1 MALAAVAFGALVL
14 SACADQ
20 PSSSPTGPQF
30 QPSFNRASA
39 QDIRAAIAA
48 QERHTA
54 ALMHIP
60 GVVGT
65 AVGFRQDGVPVVKI
79 YLAQPN
85 VGGLPTVLDDVPT
98 VVEVTGQF
106 VAFSNPTLR
115 ARPAPLGFSVGHP
128 SITAGTIGAR
138 VIDGSGNLYVLSNNH
153 VLANSNGASIGDATL
168 QPGPYDGGTSADQI
182 GTLSAFK
189 TIDFTGGNNTIDA
202 AIAIS
207 SSANLGSA
215 TPTDDGYG
223 QPSASIF
230 GDANSDG
237 TFDDKTALLNVAV
250 QKFGRTTKLTHGT
263 ITGINATVSIC
274 YEVVFIFCTKSANF
288 VDQLIIEPGTFSGGG
303 DSGSLIVSDNSNKQ
317 PIGLLFAGSST
328 QTIANRIDLVL
339 NYFGV
344 HVDDG
349 SSSPPPAATDVAT
362 NSVNAPASV
371 TVGDVVNV
379 SVIVQNVGNQAVG
392 STFDVVL
399 KDSTANV
406 VIGTQSV
413 AGLGVGSSATRT
425 FSWNTAGA
433 TPGTHFLI
441 GRHTLTDDV
450 LTNNAKVT
458 SSVVNTTSSAIHI
471 GDLDGTASN
480 GQSTWSAQVEI
491 TVHDASHNPLN
502 GATVVGTWNVSG
514 LNSDTCTSGDLGGN
528 GTCIV
533 LFPSLKKGTKSVT
546 FTVTSVTMSGK
557 TYAAASNHD
566 PDGSS
571 NGTSIQVKR
580 P

>member
-1 MALAAVAFGALVL
+1 
-14 SACADQ
+14 
-20 PSSSPTGPQF
+20 
-30 QPSFNRASA
+30 
-39 QDIRAAIAA
+39 
-48 QERHTA
+48 
-54 ALMHIP
+54 
-60 GVVGT
+60 
-65 AVGFRQDGVPVVKI
+65 
-79 YLAQPN
+79 
-85 VGGLPTVLDDVPT
+85 
-98 VVEVTGQF
+98 
-106 VAFSNPTLR
+106 
-115 ARPAPLGFSVGHP
+115 
-128 SITAGTIGAR
+128 
-138 VIDGSGNLYVLSNNH
+138 
-153 VLANSNGASIGDATL
+153 
-168 QPGPYDGGTSADQI
+168 
-182 GTLSAFK
+182 
-189 TIDFTGGNNTIDA
+189 
-202 AIAIS
+202 
-207 SSANLGSA
+207 
-215 TPTDDGYG
+215 
-223 QPSASIF
+223 
-230 GDANSDG
+230 
-237 TFDDKTALLNVAV
+237 
-250 QKFGRTTKLTHGT
+250 
-263 ITGINATVSIC
+263 
-274 YEVVFIFCTKSANF
+274 
-288 VDQLIIEPGTFSGGG
+288 
-303 DSGSLIVSDNSNKQ
+303 
-317 PIGLLFAGSST
+317 
-328 QTIANRIDLVL
+328 
-339 NYFGV
+339 
-344 HVDDG
+344 
-349 SSSPPPAATDVAT
+349 
-362 NSVNAPASV
+362 VNAPASV

-433 TPGTHFLI
+433 TPETHFLI